1 MGAAHIA
8 LATLAA
14 TAKIAAYTALAS
26 SLLTA
31 AAAMALLLACGAGVQ
46 RACLLLEALLA
57 TLRWLAWLVAWAWT
71 LLMSALGALGPHLL
85 AAAAVA
91 LLCFGGAARR
101 GAARRRAASA
111 ALRGA
116 EAAAVQ
122 AEAAAVQAEAAAAH
136 AQRRA
141 RRSEADVQALVGEMT
156 ILEMALAIEM
166 GREMRRLLD
175 SPGPVASEA
184 GVTPAV
190 AAVERLRLPGGG
202 VPASASA

>member
-1 MGAAHIA
+1 M
-8 LATLAA
+8 LRSEFSV
-14 TAKIAAYTALAS
+14 K
-26 SLLTA
+26 
-31 AAAMALLLACGAGVQ
+31 AGVE
-46 RACLLLEALLA
+46 EA
-57 TLRWLAWLVAWAWT
+57 RW
-71 LLMSALGALGPHLL
+71 HL
-85 AAAAVA
+85 
-91 LLCFGGAARR
+91 
-101 GAARRRAASA
+101 
-111 ALRGA
+111 
-116 EAAAVQ
+116 
-122 AEAAAVQAEAAAAH
+122 EAAAVQAEAAAAH